1 MGRTEEKISASE
13 LEVMKALWEA
23 GEALPLT
30 ELRQRLQSRLD
41 WSDATVKTLLRRLC
55 EKGAVEQEKRK
66 VFFYRAA
73 VSREDYSGWAAK
85 TLVDKLFRGS
95 ARDLVTALVK
105 SDGLSERD
113 LAELRELFR
122 VEGD

>member
-1 MGRTEEKISASE
+1 MPDYEKAERKTEE
-13 LEVMKALWEA
+13 LV
-23 GEALPLT
+23 
-30 ELRQRLQSRLD
+30 
-41 WSDATVKTLLRRLC
+41 
-55 EKGAVEQEKRK
+55 RK
-66 VFFYRAA
+66 FIHNQ
-73 VSREDYSGWAAK
+73 VSREDYSGWAAR

-113 LAELRELFR
+113 LAELRELFQ